1 MQRIASLP
9 RDAYAPVLPPGVAHA
24 AAHARLNALL
34 AQAAPEAR
42 DLFAAPLETAEATSF
57 ACADGRLARAADL
70 DPEGR
75 ARLHR
80 ELGRLA
86 GALRR
91 AAQRRADADRAHDGD
106 LPALVA
112 AALEVPSFE
121 QVFALGRDGG
131 PGRPVLA
138 GWGMAPAGA
147 AGHAPLGLITRL
159 DDGRPAETRRRLQP
173 ALIAAAAASLTLLAV
188 GAAAALPWVAGRVGA
203 PAPGCEASAGGLDA
217 LADLL
222 REQQREQSL
231 RARLAEIEIGHGQS
245 RLACPLPSPG
255 QMPEPEPRPQPASL
269 PAERWQQRDLGLFE
283 GCWNLRSDASIR
295 WAQNGRVERIVSW
308 RICFDRAGRGTQRI
322 ALDSGRS
329 CEQPTRV
336 AFDRDGAARITEI
349 GRCSYDADS
358 FKFRADHVCRRV
370 GDGEASC
377 ETREVEGQARGQ
389 SFGPY
394 RFER

>member
-9 RDAYAPVLPPGVAHA
+9 RQDHASLLPAGIGHA
-24 AAHARLNALL
+24 AAHARLDALL
-34 AQAAPEAR
+34 AEAAPEAR
-42 DLFAAPLETAEATSF
+42 DLFAAPQDTGEAMVF
-57 ACADGRLARAADL
+57 ACADGRLARADDL

-75 ARLHR
+75 ARLQR

-86 GALRR
+86 SVLRR
-91 AAQRRADADRAHDGD
+91 AATRRAEADPARDGD

-121 QVFALGRDGG
+121 QVFALARDGN

-138 GWGMAPAGA
+138 GWGMAGAGMR
-147 AGHAPLGLITRL
+147 GPLGLVTRF
-159 DDGRPAETRRRLQP
+159 DDGKPAETRRRLQP
-173 ALIAAAAASLTLLAV
+173 ALIAAAAALLTLLAV
-188 GAAAALPWVAGRVGA
+188 GAATALPWIAGRVATTA
-203 PAPGCEASAGGLDA
+203 PSCEVSAGGLDA

-231 RARLAEIEIGHGQS
+231 RARLAEIETGHGQR
-245 RLACPLPSPG
+245 RLACPLPPAA
-255 QMPEPEPRPQPASL
+255 QAPAPPQPVPQQAAL
-269 PAERWQQRDLGLFE
+269 PAERWQQRDVALFE

-295 WAQNGRVERIVSW
+295 WAQTGRVEKIVAW

-322 ALDSGRS
+322 TLDSGRN

-336 AFDRDGAARITEI
+336 GFDPDGTARITEI
-349 GRCSYDADS
+349 GRCAYSADAY
-358 FKFRADHVCRRV
+358 KFRAEHACRRV

-377 ETREVEGQARGQ
+377 ETRELEGQARGQ